1 MTPAAVLLEK
11 LSKLRILI
19 VGDVCLD
26 RWCRYSAP
34 HSEASRETGINR
46 IAVVRTGTS
55 AGAAGTIA
63 NNLAALGAAHVSVL
77 GAIGDDG
84 FGFEVS
90 RALVEQGISAEPIL
104 RTPLIQTFTYTKLI
118 NDETGVEDLPR
129 VDFINASDLPREVES
144 QLVETFERIA
154 RSFDLVIVSDQAETV
169 TGGVVTAAMRDA
181 VCRHAGQ
188 HLVWA
193 DSRIRSEHFRKAVV
207 KPNEKEGEAAAM
219 RALGRVDFEAFRRH
233 LQSPLLV
240 VTRGGRG
247 ASIYDD
253 AGERLIPGSKIAH
266 PVDICGAGDSFT
278 AGAAPILKI
287 TGSPDEAVRFGN
299 IVASITV
306 MKPGTGTASPQE
318 VLEAERR
325 WSA

>member
-1 MTPAAVLLEK
+1 MKAAELLERMRG
-11 LSKLRILI
+11 LRVLI

-34 HSEASRETGINR
+34 HSEASRETGIPR
-46 IAVVRTGTS
+46 VAVVRTATT

-63 NNLAALGAAHVSVL
+63 NNLTALGVGHVSVL

-90 RALVEQGISAEPIL
+90 RALAARGISGEPII
-104 RTPLIQTFTYTKLI
+104 RSPLIQTFTYTKLI

-129 VDFINASDLPREVES
+129 VDFINALDLPLEVES
-144 QLVETFERIA
+144 QLVERFEQIA
-154 RSFDLVIVSDQAETV
+154 GSFDLAIVSDQAETA

-181 VCRHAGQ
+181 ICRHAER

-193 DSRIRSEHFRKAVV
+193 DSRMRSEHFRKAVV
-207 KPNEKEGEAAAM
+207 KPNEKEGEAASI
-219 RALGRVDFEAFRRH
+219 RALGRVDFQAFRTH
-233 LQSPLLV
+233 LKSPLVV
-240 VTRGGRG
+240 VTRGGKG

-253 AGERLIPGSKIAH
+253 ADERLIPGAKIEH

-278 AGAAPILKI
+278 AGAAAVLKL
-287 TGSPDEAVRFGN
+287 TGSADEAVHFGN
-299 IVASITV
+299 LVASITV
-306 MKPGTGTASPQE
+306 MKSGTGTASPEE

-325 WSA
+325 WPR